1 VRSSRQ
7 SFSPNDHGDK
17 SWKSL
22 SNFSGTAADPAL
34 QGHVHKGHPNSN
46 IEPSFKSHAR
56 RKLFAVCESGTNVA
70 CRSLHMEEIVRN
82 LPETTLFLPAT
93 FERYVIFPADFQPGV
108 RGSPGWQ
115 QMGGFADY
123 LNQS

>member
-1 VRSSRQ
+1 
-7 SFSPNDHGDK
+7 
-17 SWKSL
+17 
-22 SNFSGTAADPAL
+22 
-34 QGHVHKGHPNSN
+34 VHKGHPNSN